1 MSHHHNHG
9 HGSTKN
15 IKAAFFLNLC
25 FTIIELI
32 GGLLTNSL
40 AILSDALHDFGDS
53 ISLGMSWYFEKLSA
67 KKRTKNFSYGY
78 RRFSLLSALINSI
91 ILIIGSVII
100 LTHAIPAIFDP
111 GNPDEEGMLLIAILG
126 VIFNGLA
133 FFKLESGHSLNE
145 KVVRL
150 HLLEDLMGW
159 VAVLIASII
168 MNFFEVPVLDPILS
182 VAIAVFIAYNAVANL
197 ISSLRIML
205 QAVPEEVQIKELEQ
219 KITSIEGVK
228 SVHDTHIWTLDGK
241 YNILTIHLVVQ
252 KHLNVQETL
261 HIKQKAR
268 QLAKEQNVQ
277 HATLEIGLEG
287 EKCELEDC

>member
-1 MSHHHNHG
+1 MAHHHHHNHG
-9 HGSTKN
+9 STRN
-15 IKAAFFLNLC
+15 IKTAFFINLT
-25 FTIIELI
+25 FTVIELI
-32 GGLLTNSL
+32 GGLMTNSL

-53 ISLGMSWYFEKLSA
+53 LSLGMSWYFERLSA
-67 KKRTKNFSYGY
+67 KKRTQNFSYGY

-100 LTHAIPAIFDP
+100 LTQAIPAIFNP
-111 GNPDEEGMLLIAILG
+111 GNPDEEGMLIIAILG

-145 KVVRL
+145 RVVRL
-150 HLLEDLMGW
+150 HLLEDLLGW

-182 VAIAVFIAYNAVANL
+182 VAIAIFIAFNAVKNL
-197 ISSLRIML
+197 ISSLRILL
-205 QAVPEEVQIKELEQ
+205 QAVPEEVQIKELENL
-219 KITSIEGVK
+219 ISGIEGVK

-241 YNILTIHLVVQ
+241 YNILTIHLVVE
-252 KHLNVQETL
+252 KNMSMKETIK
-261 HIKQKAR
+261 IKQEAR
-268 QLAKEQNVQ
+268 KLAKEQQIQ

-287 EKCELEDC
+287 EPCELENC